1 MNLETLR
8 KEIVFKAVRSGGA
21 GGQHVNK
28 VSTKVVLYF
37 DLEKSKAFES
47 EIKELLIQKLQ
58 SKISQDGLII
68 LSSDETRS
76 QFKNKAAVWQ
86 KLILLVENQLKINK
100 PRKETKI
107 PRSVIE
113 KRLKAKKINAQNK
126 QNRRKND
133 Y

>member
-8 KEIVFKAVRSGGA
+8 KEIVFKAVKSGGA

>member
-1 MNLETLR
+1 MDLQILR
-8 KEIVFKAVRSGGA
+8 NELVFKAVRSGGA

-37 DLEKSKAFES
+37 NLEKSNAFDEETQS
-47 EIKELLIQKLQ
+47 ILLEKLQ
-58 SKISQDGLII
+58 SKISQEGFIV

-76 QFKNKAAVWQ
+76 QFKNKELVWE
-86 KLILLVENQLKINK
+86 KLVALLQNQLKINK

-113 KRLKAKKINAQNK
+113 KRLKAKKINAQIK
-126 QNRRKND
+126 LNRRKND
-133 Y
+133 F

>member
-1 MNLETLR
+1 VNLETLR

-47 EIKELLIQKLQ
+47 ELKELLIQKLQ

-76 QFKNKAAVWQ
+76 QLKNKAAVWQ
-86 KLILLVENQLKINK
+86 KLILLIENQLKINK

>member
-1 MNLETLR
+1 VNLEILR
-8 KEIVFKAVRSGGA
+8 NEIVFKAVRSGGA

-47 EIKELLIQKLQ
+47 GVKDLLIQKLQ
-58 SKISQDGLII
+58 SKISQEGLLV

-86 KLILLVENQLKINK
+86 KLISLLENQLKINK

-133 Y
+133 F

>member
-68 LSSDETRS
+68 LSSDETRR

>member
-1 MNLETLR
+1 VNLETLR

>member
-1 MNLETLR
+1 VNLETLR

-113 KRLKAKKINAQNK
+113 KRLKAKKINAQYK

>member
-1 MNLETLR
+1 MDLQILR
-8 KEIVFKAVRSGGA
+8 NELIFKAVRSGGA

-37 DLEKSKAFES
+37 NLEKSNAFDVETQS
-47 EIKELLIQKLQ
+47 ILLEKLQ
-58 SKISQDGLII
+58 SKISQEGFIV

-76 QFKNKAAVWQ
+76 QFKNKELVWE
-86 KLILLVENQLKINK
+86 KLVALLQNQLKINK

-113 KRLKAKKINAQNK
+113 KRLKAKKINAQIK
-126 QNRRKND
+126 LNRRKND
-133 Y
+133 F

>member
-1 MNLETLR
+1 MDLQILR
-8 KEIVFKAVRSGGA
+8 NELIFKAVRSGGA

-37 DLEKSKAFES
+37 NLEKSNAFDVETQS
-47 EIKELLIQKLQ
+47 ILLEKLQ
-58 SKISQDGLII
+58 SKISQEGFIV

-76 QFKNKAAVWQ
+76 QFKNKELVWQ
-86 KLILLVENQLKINK
+86 KLVALLQNQLKINK

-113 KRLKAKKINAQNK
+113 KRLKAKKINAQIK
-126 QNRRKND
+126 LNRRKND
-133 Y
+133 F

>member
-1 MNLETLR
+1 MNLEILR
-8 KEIVFKAVRSGGA
+8 NEILFKAVRSGGA

-37 DLEKSKAFES
+37 DLEKSKAFETDV
-47 EIKELLIQKLQ
+47 KDLLLQKLQ
-58 SKISQDGLII
+58 SKISQEGLLV

-76 QFKNKAAVWQ
+76 QFKNKVAVWQ
-86 KLILLVENQLKINK
+86 KLISLLENQLKINK

-133 Y
+133 F